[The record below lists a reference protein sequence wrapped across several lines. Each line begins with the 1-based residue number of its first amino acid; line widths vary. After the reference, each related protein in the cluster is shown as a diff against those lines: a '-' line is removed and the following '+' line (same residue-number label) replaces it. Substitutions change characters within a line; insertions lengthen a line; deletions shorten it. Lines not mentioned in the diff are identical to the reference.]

1 MKRTKTLALFP
12 IALFALLGADSSSCS
27 GLTPD
32 PGSSTT
38 GGPSPSDE
46 ELLTSVD
53 PQALKF
59 ASAKATVASCGLYGT
74 IDASQVEPA
83 NLDDATVIALMEQY
97 MPSVAD
103 QTNQWL
109 ASADPSTI
117 QAGVIPKNECIEEHG
132 CEWQPQCKYGFDP
145 GVSHRCIITDCGA
158 KKCSWCPSWVPEL
171 LKNLSVKS
179 WCAYVCVQ
187 TGISPPPVVAI
198 GVGGISSFG
207 GNFVGPI
214 CVAP

>member
-1 MKRTKTLALFP
+1 MKRTQALALVPF
-12 IALFALLGADSSSCS
+12 AFFALLGADSSSCS

-32 PGSSTT
+32 PGAGVA
-38 GGPSPSDE
+38 GGPPTSDE
-46 ELLTSVD
+46 EILASVD
-53 PQALKF
+53 PQALRF
-59 ASAKATVASCGLYGT
+59 ASAKATVASCALYGT
-74 IDASQVEPA
+74 IDASFTEPA
-83 NLDDATVIALMEQY
+83 NLDDATVVALMEQY
-97 MPSVAD
+97 MPSVTD

-109 ASADPSTI
+109 AGADPSTI
-117 QAGVIPKNECIEEHG
+117 QAGVIPKTECIEDG
-132 CEWQPQCKYGFDP
+132 CEWQPKCKYGFDP

-158 KKCSWCPSWVPEL
+158 SKCSWCPSWVPEL

-187 TGISPPPVVAI
+187 TGIPSPPVVAI

-214 CVAP
+214 CIAP